1 MELLIFVQTN
11 FQVIENL
18 GVRMHLKQLNHDNID
33 MIKIPT
39 MPSQA
44 EEEENHYD
52 NKLKGIF
59 KGERER
65 HARDTLKSKKCDPEF
80 FFDFV

>member
-1 MELLIFVQTN
+1 MKQIELLVFVQTN
-11 FQVIENL
+11 LWVIENL
-18 GVRMHLKQLNHDNID
+18 GVRMHLKQLNHGNID

-52 NKLKGIF
+52 F
-59 KGERER
+59 
-65 HARDTLKSKKCDPEF
+65 
-80 FFDFV
+80 

>member
-11 FQVIENL
+11 LQVIENL

-44 EEEENHYD
+44 EEEENCYD
-52 NKLKGIF
+52 F
-59 KGERER
+59 
-65 HARDTLKSKKCDPEF
+65 
-80 FFDFV
+80 